1 MKNYITTSNE
11 YDIVMRRLNRLKERK
26 TKLKN
31 DIENI
36 TSKIKDVVVNTGFSD
51 DKMSSYVA
59 ELEEV
64 EKEIEEKEEEAEK
77 LKSDLDYM
85 DSRIS
90 NIKNT
95 KEQVFVMHF
104 IRGMQPKQ
112 IALQLPCDI
121 STVYKK
127 IREINKEREMAK
139 KSQKIRNIM

>member
-1 MKNYITTSNE
+1 MKDYITTSNE
-11 YDIVMRRLNRLKERK
+11 YDIVIRRLNRLKERK
-26 TKLKN
+26 IKLKN

-36 TSKIKDVVVNTGFSD
+36 TSKIKDVVVNTGFSN

-64 EKEIEEKEEEAEK
+64 ENEIKEKEIEAAE
-77 LKSDLDYM
+77 LQDDLIYM

-90 NIKNT
+90 NIKNI

-104 IRGMQPKQ
+104 IRGMQPKH
-112 IALQLPCDI
+112 IALQIPCDI

-127 IREINKEREMAK
+127 IREINKEREVAK
-139 KSQKIRNIM
+139 KNQKFRNIM